1 MNNYTYAANA
11 ACKESEYGSMLD
23 WDTSLVTNMDEAF
36 KDMIT
41 FDGDISGWITS
52 SVTSMKNMFQNA
64 SVFNQNIGNWDVS
77 GVQNVYGM
85 FSNAVLFNEDIREW
99 DTQSITTMK
108 FMFQHASSFN
118 KDIGEWSTSL
128 VTDMRYMFQYASA
141 FSYDISGWKGTAAS
155 SVQTHMFTGANAF
168 NEKWNCTIAG
178 HVNSCGTLKST
189 WLAPSPPPPPPSP
202 PPSPPPFPPPA
213 QASIEASLTLGGYTK
228 DTFGVEEETM
238 FKSAISSIL
247 NISPGAIRIVSVE
260 NASSKHKKRKLL
272 SFSDEIVVDF
282 KVEAS
287 TYNEADSFSRDL
299 VTIEPEIL
307 KQNLEDA
314 GLTELTQVAMDENI
328 VLAAPPPLPPKSPTI
343 EVSLPPPLQDGEST
357 GNSLITMVIGGVSA
371 FVVGAPTLIL
381 TYIVT
386 FATDKFKNK
395 VRSYL
400 LSKNLRWLAD
410 KLVPNLSMDL
420 SELDEK
426 VKEFMAKQKL
436 PRLNNITPTLHE
448 DAIKVDTK
456 DVLGKGGF
464 AVVYKGKLTRNNAT
478 VAVKSLFHQEDDAM
492 NTLVPNDIKRHMQRE
507 STVICTLNHPN
518 IIKIFGVVPERGWI
532 VMEYC
537 AKGSLKSL
545 LRYNVSGN
553 RFKTS
558 DLIKF
563 SVDVA
568 TGVAYLHSPEVSIVH
583 GDLKA
588 DNIMVRKDNSIC
600 VADFGLSEAKDRS
613 KSMTVTTIS
622 SAFTMQWAAPELMNG
637 KAKTRETDIFAL
649 GMTIWEIFECRN
661 PFEGISDAAVVKQI
675 TSNVRPEISSKTPIE
690 FREIIEKS
698 WDGNPKVRPRAS
710 QIAVVLSQFQFG
722 AFGSFKSSKYSSTT
736 MKNILEKTAG
746 NVGNSDANDEEESKE
761 DRQKLSNSK
770 SFWRSMTSKS
780 MKSSSDGNESKKDS
794 EKI

>member
-213 QASIEASLTLGGYTK
+213 QASIEVSLTLGGYTK

-272 SFSDEIVVDF
+272 SSSDEIVVDF

-299 VTIEPEIL
+299 VTIEPETL
-307 KQNLEDA
+307 KQKLEDA
-314 GLTELTQVAMDENI
+314 GFTELTQVAMDENI

-637 KAKTRETDIFAL
+637 KAKTRE
-649 GMTIWEIFECRN
+649 
-661 PFEGISDAAVVKQI
+661 
-675 TSNVRPEISSKTPIE
+675 
-690 FREIIEKS
+690 
-698 WDGNPKVRPRAS
+698 
-710 QIAVVLSQFQFG
+710 
-722 AFGSFKSSKYSSTT
+722 
-736 MKNILEKTAG
+736 
-746 NVGNSDANDEEESKE
+746 
-761 DRQKLSNSK
+761 
-770 SFWRSMTSKS
+770 
-780 MKSSSDGNESKKDS
+780 
-794 EKI
+794 